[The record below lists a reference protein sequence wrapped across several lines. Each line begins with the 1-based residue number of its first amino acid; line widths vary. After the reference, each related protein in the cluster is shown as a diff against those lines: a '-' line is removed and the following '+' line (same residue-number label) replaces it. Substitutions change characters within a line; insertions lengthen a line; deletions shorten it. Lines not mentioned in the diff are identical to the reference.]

1 MGEIEV
7 TEIIKLL
14 VVIAVIIFLIR
25 KKWNLGYIILLASLL
40 VGVFFDLSPIQI
52 GNNFILALIDPTTLK
67 LIGIIVL
74 VYILSGVLR
83 KVESLRD
90 LADSLQ
96 GLVKDYRLILAFIP
110 ALLGL
115 IPMPAGA
122 IFSAPMVKEIGDR
135 AGLNPEEETFV
146 NYWFRHIWEFV
157 WPLFPGIILFASLL
171 KVEIQGVILVQ
182 FPLTIATVIVGFV
195 WEYKNLRKDTTLID
209 KRDILLNLKKLFFG
223 VWPILL
229 IIIMVLGAKTDLLFS
244 LVIVILSLVFL
255 NIKKLSLKILKEII
269 RNDIDLNVVILIVSI
284 MIFKRMLQVSGGVEI
299 IPEAFA
305 KLGIHPFVVLFIIP
319 FFIAIMTGLGTAALG
334 IGLPVLLPIIVVQG
348 ETNLYYAMLAFT
360 GSFSGVMI
368 SPMHLCLV
376 VTKNYFKA
384 DMVKIYKMLIPPL
397 IIISLSALVLVM
409 VRT

>member
-1 MGEIEV
+1 M
-7 TEIIKLL
+7 TEIVKLL
-14 VVIAVIIFLIR
+14 AVIAIIVLLIK
-25 KKWNLGYIILLASLL
+25 KKWKLEYVILLASLL
-40 VGVFFDLSPIQI
+40 VGVFFNLSPIQI
-52 GNNFILALIDPTTLK
+52 GNNFVLALIDPTTLK

-90 LADSLQ
+90 LVDSLQ

-122 IFSAPMVKEIGDR
+122 MFSAPMVKEVGGR
-135 AGLNPEEETFV
+135 VGLTPEEETFV

-157 WPLFPGIILFASLL
+157 WPLFPGIILFAGLL
-171 KVEIQGVILVQ
+171 KVEIQEVILVQ

-195 WEYKNLRKDTTLID
+195 WEYKNLRKDTTLIN
-209 KRDILLNLKKLFFG
+209 KKDILLNLKKLFFG

-229 IIIMVLGAKTDLLFS
+229 IIIMVLGTKTDLLVS

-255 NIKKLSLKILKEII
+255 NVNKLSLKTLKEII

-299 IPEAFA
+299 IPGAFA
-305 KLGIHPFVVLFIIP
+305 KLGIHPFIVLFIIP
-319 FFIAIMTGLGTAALG
+319 FFIATMTGLGTAALG
-334 IGLPVLLPIIVVQG
+334 IGLPVLLPIIIVQG
-348 ETNLYYAMLAFT
+348 ETNLYYAMLAFS

-384 DMVKIYKMLIPPL
+384 DMGKIYKMLILPL
-397 IIISLSALVLVM
+397 IITTLSALILVIIK
-409 VRT
+409 T

>member
-1 MGEIEV
+1 V

-14 VVIAVIIFLIR
+14 AIIAVIIFLIR

-40 VGVFFDLSPIQI
+40 VGVFFNLNPIQI
-52 GNNFILALIDPTTLK
+52 GNNFVLALIDLTTLK

-90 LADSLQ
+90 LVDSLQ

-122 IFSAPMVKEIGDR
+122 MFSAPKVKEVGGR
-135 AGLNPEEETFV
+135 VGLTPEEETFV

-157 WPLFPGIILFASLL
+157 WPLFPGIILFAGLL
-171 KVEIQGVILVQ
+171 KVEIQEVILIQ
-182 FPLTIATVIVGFV
+182 FPLTITAVMVGFV
-195 WEYKNLRKDTTLID
+195 WEYKNLRKDITLIN
-209 KRDILLNLKKLFFG
+209 KKDILFNLKKLFFG

-229 IIIMVLGAKTDLLFS
+229 IIILVLGTKTDLLLS
-244 LVIVILSLVFL
+244 LVIVTLSLIFL
-255 NIKKLSLKILKEII
+255 NIKKLSLKMLKEII
-269 RNDIDLNVVILIVSI
+269 RNDINLNVVILIASI
-284 MIFKRMLQVSGGVEI
+284 MIFKKILQVSGGIDI

-305 KLGIHPFVVLFIIP
+305 KLGIHPFIVLFIIP
-319 FFIAIMTGLGTAALG
+319 FFISTMTGLGTAALG
-334 IGLPVLLPIIVVQG
+334 IGLPVLLPIIIQG
-348 ETNLYYAMLAFT
+348 EANLYYAMLAFT
-360 GSFSGVMI
+360 GSVVGVVI

-376 VTKNYFKA
+376 VTRNYFKA
-384 DMVKIYKMLIPPL
+384 DMGKIYKMLILPL
-397 IIISLSALVLVM
+397 TIITLSALVLVM
-409 VRT
+409 VRI

>member
-1 MGEIEV
+1 V
-7 TEIIKLL
+7 AEIIKLL
-14 VVIAVIIFLIR
+14 VVIAVIIFLIKR
-25 KKWNLGYIILLASLL
+25 KWNLGYIILLASLL
-40 VGVFFDLSPIQI
+40 VGAFFNLSPIQI
-52 GNNFILALIDPTTLK
+52 GNNIVLALIDPATLK

-122 IFSAPMVKEIGDR
+122 IFSAPMIKEVGGR
-135 AGLNPEEETFV
+135 VGLTPEEETFV

-157 WPLFPGIILFASLL
+157 WPLFPGIILFAGLL
-171 KVEIQGVILVQ
+171 KVEIQEIILVQ
-182 FPLTIATVIVGFV
+182 FPLTIATVIVGFA
-195 WEYKNLRKDTTLID
+195 WEYKNLRKDTTLIS
-209 KRDILLNLKKLFFG
+209 KKDILLNLKKLFFG

-229 IIIMVLGAKTDLLFS
+229 IIIMVLGTKTDLLFS

-255 NIKKLSLKILKEII
+255 NIKKVSLKILKEIV
-269 RNDIDLNVVILIVSI
+269 RDDIDLNVVILIVSI
-284 MIFKRMLQVSGGVEI
+284 MVFKRILQVSGGVEI

-305 KLGIHPFVVLFIIP
+305 KLGIHPFIVLFIIP
-319 FFIAIMTGLGTAALG
+319 FFIATMTGLGTAALG
-334 IGLPVLLPIIVVQG
+334 IGLPVLLPIIIVRG
-348 ETNLYYAMLAFT
+348 ETNLYYAMLAFA

-384 DMVKIYKMLIPPL
+384 DVVKIYKMLTLPL
-397 IIISLSALVLVM
+397 IIISLSALALVI

>member
-1 MGEIEV
+1 M

-25 KKWNLGYIILLASLL
+25 KKWNLGYIILLSTLL
-40 VGVFFDLSPIQI
+40 LGLLFESNPKEI
-52 GNNFILALIDPTTLK
+52 GINFVRAIMDPVTIRLT
-67 LIGIIVL
+67 GIIVL
-74 VYILSGVLR
+74 VYILGGVLR
-83 KVESLRD
+83 RVGSLRD
-90 LADSLQ
+90 LVDSLR

-122 IFSAPMVKEIGDR
+122 IFSAPMVKEVGDR
-135 AGLNPEEETFV
+135 VVLTPEEGAFA

-157 WPLFPGIILFASLL
+157 WPLFPGIILFAGIL
-171 KVEIQGVILVQ
+171 KVEIQEVILVQ
-182 FPLTIATVIVGFV
+182 FPLTIATVIVGFI
-195 WEYKNLRKDTTLID
+195 WEYKNLRKDTTLIN
-209 KRDILLNLKKLFFG
+209 KKDILFNLKKLFFG
-223 VWPILL
+223 IWPILL
-229 IIIMVLGAKTDLLFS
+229 IIILVLGTKTDLLFS
-244 LVIVILSLVFL
+244 FAIVILSLIFL
-255 NIKKLSLKILKEII
+255 NINKLNLNMLREII
-269 RNDIDLNVVILIVSI
+269 RNDVDLNVVILIISI
-284 MIFKRMLQVSGGVEI
+284 MFFKRMLQVSGGVEI

-305 KLGIHPFVVLFIIP
+305 KLGIHPFIVLFIIP
-319 FFIAIMTGLGTAALG
+319 FFIATMTGLGTAALG
-334 IGLPVLLPIIVVQG
+334 IGLPVLLPIIIVQG

-384 DMVKIYKMLIPPL
+384 DMVKIYKMLFLSL
-397 IIISLSALVLVM
+397 IIISLSALVLVI

>member
-1 MGEIEV
+1 M

-40 VGVFFDLSPIQI
+40 LGLLFGLNPKEI
-52 GNNFILALIDPTTLK
+52 GINFVQALIDPATSR

-74 VYILSGVLR
+74 VYILGGVLR
-83 KVESLRD
+83 RVGSLRD
-90 LADSLQ
+90 LVDSLR

-122 IFSAPMVKEIGDR
+122 IFSAPMVKEVGDR
-135 AGLNPEEETFV
+135 VVLTPEEGAFV

-157 WPLFPGIILFASLL
+157 WPLFPSIILFAGIL
-171 KVEIQGVILVQ
+171 KVEIQEVILVQ
-182 FPLTIATVIVGFV
+182 FPLTIATVIVGFI
-195 WEYKNLRKDTTLID
+195 WEYKNLRKDTTLIN
-209 KRDILLNLKKLFFG
+209 KKDILFNLKKLFFG

-229 IIIMVLGAKTDLLFS
+229 IIILVLGTKTDLLFS
-244 LVIVILSLVFL
+244 LAIVILSLIFL
-255 NIKKLSLKILKEII
+255 NINKLNLNMLREII
-269 RNDIDLNVVILIVSI
+269 GNDVDVNVVILIISI
-284 MIFKRMLQVSGGVEI
+284 MFFKRMLQVSGGVEI

-305 KLGIHPFVVLFIIP
+305 KLGIHPFIVLFIIP
-319 FFIAIMTGLGTAALG
+319 FFVAMMTGIGTAAIG
-334 IGLPVLLPIIVVQG
+334 IGLPVLLPIIVQG
-348 ETNLYYAMLAFT
+348 EANLYYAMLAFT
-360 GSFSGVMI
+360 GSFAGVMI

-384 DMVKIYKMLIPPL
+384 DMGKIYKILILPL
-397 IIISLSALVLVM
+397 IIVTLSALVLAI

>member
-1 MGEIEV
+1 M

-14 VVIAVIIFLIR
+14 AIIAVIIFLIK
-25 KKWNLGYIILLASLL
+25 KKWKLEYVILLASLL
-40 VGVFFDLSPIQI
+40 AGVFFNLSPIQI
-52 GNNFILALIDPTTLK
+52 GNNFVLALIDPATLK

-90 LADSLQ
+90 LVDSLQ
-96 GLVKDYRLILAFIP
+96 GLVKDYRLTLAFIP

-122 IFSAPMVKEIGDR
+122 MFSAPMVKEVGGR
-135 AGLNPEEETFV
+135 VGLTPEEETFV

-157 WPLFPGIILFASLL
+157 WPLFPGIILFAGLL
-171 KVEIQGVILVQ
+171 KVEIQEVILVQ

-195 WEYKNLRKDTTLID
+195 WEYKNLKKDTTLIN
-209 KRDILLNLKKLFFG
+209 KKDILLNLKKLFFG

-229 IIIMVLGAKTDLLFS
+229 IIILVLGTKTDLLFS
-244 LVIVILSLVFL
+244 LLIVILSLIFL
-255 NIKKLSLKILKEII
+255 NIKKLSLKMLKDII
-269 RNDIDLNVVILIVSI
+269 INDVDLGVVILIGSI
-284 MIFKRMLQVSGGVEI
+284 MIFKRILQVSGGIEI

-305 KLGIHPFVVLFIIP
+305 KLGVHPFVVLFSIP
-319 FFIAIMTGLGTAALG
+319 FFIGMMTGIGTAALG
-334 IGLPVLLPIIVVQG
+334 IGLPVLLPIIVQG
-348 ETNLYYAMLAFT
+348 EPNLYYAMLAFT
-360 GSFSGVMI
+360 GSFVGVMI

-376 VTKNYFKA
+376 VTRNYFKA
-384 DMVKIYKMLIPPL
+384 DMGKMYKMLILPL
-397 IIISLSALVLVM
+397 TIIILSALVLAI

>member
-1 MGEIEV
+1 M

-14 VVIAVIIFLIR
+14 VVIAVIILLIK
-25 KKWNLGYIILLASLL
+25 KKWNLEYVILLASLL

-52 GNNFILALIDPTTLK
+52 GNNFVLALIDPTTLK

-90 LADSLQ
+90 LVDSLR

-122 IFSAPMVKEIGDR
+122 MFSAPMVKEVGGR
-135 AGLNPEEETFV
+135 AGLTPEEETFV

-157 WPLFPGIILFASLL
+157 WPLFPGIILFAGLL
-171 KVEIQGVILVQ
+171 KVEIQEVILVQ

-195 WEYKNLRKDTTLID
+195 WEYKNLRKDTTLIN
-209 KRDILLNLKKLFFG
+209 KKDILFNFKKLFFG

-229 IIIMVLGAKTDLLFS
+229 IIIMVLGTKTDLLFS
-244 LVIVILSLVFL
+244 LVIVILSLIFL
-255 NIKKLSLKILKEII
+255 NIKKLSLKMLKEII
-269 RNDIDLNVVILIVSI
+269 RNDIDLGVVILIASI
-284 MIFKRMLQVSGGVEI
+284 MIFKRILQVSGGIEI
-299 IPEAFA
+299 IPEVFA
-305 KLGIHPFVVLFIIP
+305 KLGIHPFIVLFIIP
-319 FFIAIMTGLGTAALG
+319 FFIGTMTGLGTAALG
-334 IGLPVLLPIIVVQG
+334 IGLPVLLPIIIQG
-348 ETNLYYAMLAFT
+348 EANLYYAMLAFT
-360 GSFSGVMI
+360 GSFVGVMI

-376 VTKNYFKA
+376 VTRNYFKA
-384 DMVKIYKMLIPPL
+384 DVGKIYKMLILPL
-397 IIISLSALVLVM
+397 IIISLSALILVI